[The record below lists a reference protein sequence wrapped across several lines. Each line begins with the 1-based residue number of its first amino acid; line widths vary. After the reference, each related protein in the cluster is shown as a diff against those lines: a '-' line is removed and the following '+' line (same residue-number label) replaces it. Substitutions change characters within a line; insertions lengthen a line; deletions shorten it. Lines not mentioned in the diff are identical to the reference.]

1 MFNIFN
7 LKLNKM
13 KKVTI
18 YVLSLFGAGIILSS
32 VNHAQTNVFDDVIAP
47 SPNHTYLEAALIQ
60 EGLVGALQNP
70 NATLTVFAPDDQA
83 FTNLAT
89 ALGTNVAGLL
99 ALPNLN
105 DILLYHV
112 LGTTVPS
119 AAVTNGTIVQP
130 LSPTNTLKITATGA
144 GSVFINQAQVTTP
157 DLLASNGVVHVLNKV
172 LLPAETVADVAI
184 DNGFSTLVTAVVT
197 AELLPALT
205 DPLSNL
211 TVFAPTNDAFQDIAD
226 ELGVPVAA
234 LLGLPELSDILLYHV
249 LGTEVAS
256 ASVTNGA
263 VVQPLNNSNTLKMTV
278 TGTGDV
284 FVNQAEVTTVDITA
298 DNGVVHVIDAVVL
311 PIETVADVAIDNG
324 FSTLVTAVVT
334 AELLPA
340 LSDPFSEYTVFAP
353 TNQAFTDL
361 ATALNTNLNGILALP
376 NLADILLYHVV
387 GGTVLSNQLTA
398 GPVATLEGSD
408 VIVSLSGGVKINDA
422 NVTLADVPADNGV
435 VHVLDKVIL
444 ESYLGIDENNSFS
457 YSLYP
462 NPSNGFVTI
471 NGIDNAE
478 VRVSDLSGK
487 TFLNQSVSNNASLDL
502 SGLSNGT
509 YFVTLSQNGNQSVQT
524 LVKF

>member
-1 MFNIFN
+1 M
-7 LKLNKM
+7 
-13 KKVTI
+13 
-18 YVLSLFGAGIILSS
+18 LFSS
-32 VNHAQTNVFDDVIAP
+32 AAHAQTNVFDNVIAP

-99 ALPNLN
+99 ALPNLD

-119 AAVTNGTIVQP
+119 SAVTNGAIVQP

-144 GSVFINQAQVTTP
+144 GNVYINQAQVTAV
-157 DLLASNGVVHVLNKV
+157 DLTTANGVVHVTNGV
-172 LLPAETVADVAI
+172 LLPVETVADIAI
-184 DNGFSTLVTAVVT
+184 DNGFTTLVTAVVT

-205 DPLSNL
+205 NPLSNL
-211 TVFAPTNDAFQDIAD
+211 TVFAPTNQAFQDIAD

-249 LGTEVAS
+249 LGTEVPSS
-256 ASVTNGA
+256 AVTNGA
-263 VVQPLNNSNTLKMTV
+263 LVQPLNNANTLKMTV
-278 TGTGDV
+278 TGAGDV
-284 FVNQAEVTTVDITA
+284 FVNQAQVTAVDITA
-298 DNGVVHVIDAVVL
+298 DNGVVHVLDAVVL
-311 PIETVADVAIDNG
+311 PLETVADVAIDNG
-324 FSTLVTAVVT
+324 FSTLVTAAVT

-353 TNQAFTDL
+353 TNQAFTNL
-361 ATALNTNLNGILALP
+361 ATALNTDLNGILALP

-387 GGTVLSNQLTA
+387 GGTVLSTQLTA

-422 NVTLADVPADNGV
+422 NVTIADVGADNGV

-444 ESYLGIDENNSFS
+444 ESYLGINQANKANFE
-457 YSLYP
+457 LYP
-462 NPSNGFVTI
+462 NPSNGSVSI

-478 VRVSDLSGK
+478 VIVSDFSGK
-487 TFLNQSVSNNASLDL
+487 TFLNQNVNSNTSLDL
-502 SGLSNGT
+502 NGLSNGT
-509 YFVTLSQNGNQSVQT
+509 YLVTIVQNGNRSVQT